1 MTTLGSPLFAS
12 ADELV
17 IAISKSELVLLQQ
30 RVLRSGVV
38 VRQKILN
45 VVCENRIFHEISF
58 LPRGGD
64 WVIPGARAIQAF

>member
-17 IAISKSELVLLQQ
+17 IAISKSELVLLQ
-30 RVLRSGVV
+30 RVITECVV

-58 LPRGGD
+58 L
-64 WVIPGARAIQAF
+64 RAFSEKKKKLANSSYV